1 MKEHAVG
8 QGTKVLGTDGFLL
21 LTETENIDSRNCV
34 PREKSCM
41 LIVGHRLFNS
51 IDPKQTNEEPRP

>member
-8 QGTKVLGTDGFLL
+8 QGTKVLDTDGFLL
-21 LTETENIDSRNCV
+21 LTETENIDSGNCL

-41 LIVGHRLFNS
+41 LIVGHRLF
-51 IDPKQTNEEPRP
+51 QQHRPEADQREA